1 MMVKKI
7 TMVNDRV
14 DVSDKTAISMPMRNL
29 LSILAA
35 VGIGVYAYFGIQE
48 RLNNV
53 ETRNILI
60 EADLKKAVEFSV
72 KWPRGELIEADL
84 KKAVEFSVKWPR
96 GELGSLPAD
105 SEQFMLIEYM
115 SSQLEKMQGQ
125 VEAMMHNAVNIK
137 RLQQDMKEARE
148 NIEKL
153 KDKLREANGG

>member
-1 MMVKKI
+1 MANNRM
-7 TMVNDRV
+7 

-35 VGIGVYAYFGIQE
+35 VGIGVYAFFGIQE

-53 ETRNILI
+53 ETRNTLM
-60 EADLKKAVEFSV
+60 EADLVKNTEF
-72 KWPRGELIEADL
+72 RI
-84 KKAVEFSVKWPR
+84 KWPR

-115 SSQLEKMQGQ
+115 AGQMEKMQTQ
-125 VEAMMHNAVNIK
+125 LDAMMHNAVNIK
-137 RLQQDMKEARE
+137 RLQEDMLDARN

>member
-1 MMVKKI
+1 MA
-7 TMVNDRV
+7 NDRV

-35 VGIGVYAYFGIQE
+35 VGVGVYAFFGIQE
-48 RLNNV
+48 KLNNV
-53 ETRNILI
+53 QTLQTLM
-60 EADLKKAVEFSV
+60 EADLVKNTEF
-72 KWPRGELIEADL
+72 RI
-84 KKAVEFSVKWPR
+84 KWPR

-115 SSQLEKMQGQ
+115 DGQMTKMQTQ